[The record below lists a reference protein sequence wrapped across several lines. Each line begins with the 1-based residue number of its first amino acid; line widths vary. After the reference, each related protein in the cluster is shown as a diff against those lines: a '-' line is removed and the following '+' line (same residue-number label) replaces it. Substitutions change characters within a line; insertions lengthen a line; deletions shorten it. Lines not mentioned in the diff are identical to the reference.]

1 MSSLQQALERHA
13 AERPAEVALDA
24 DGVLWTWA
32 ELAARVTIQAETRE
46 PGVGARVQAPMS
58 PPEVGVVNL
67 LAGERMALCI
77 VPVVEGLPQVEVR
90 RREEE
95 ASCFRGPTPGVLIY
109 TSGTTGNA
117 RGVRLTYEALRTS
130 ARMVISAAGLEAG
143 DAWYSSLP
151 MSHVGGIGVV
161 FRCVLAGARM
171 VLRRRFDPLDSAAW
185 MTRGATHM
193 SMVARMLER
202 VLDVPWDELQASCGA
217 RPALGRNR
225 LKLIMVGGGP
235 TSPALLRRAGAAR
248 LPVSMT
254 YGMTEA
260 GSTLT
265 LERGGTDGLPLS
277 AGFPLDEVQLRIGE
291 GDIIEVKSPAMMEG
305 YDPNGEDAVSPFTAD
320 GWLRTRDLGQLLEDG
335 RLVVFDR
342 RSDLIV
348 TGGENVAPTRVEGV
362 IASHHAVDEVAVIG
376 MPDDSWG
383 QRVVAVVRMKG
394 GAELPPLEW
403 FRARMAPHELPKDWL
418 VSVEPLPR
426 DGAGKLRRREVKD
439 ALLAEG

>member
-13 AERPAEVALDA
+13 AERPDEVALDA

-32 ELAARVTIQAETRE
+32 ELAARVTAQAATRNHE
-46 PGVGARVQAPMS
+46 DGARVQAPMS

-67 LAGERMALCI
+67 LAGERMASCM
-77 VPVVEGLPQVEVR
+77 VPVVEGLPAGEAR

-95 ASCFRGPTPGVLIY
+95 ASRFRGPFPGLVIY

-130 ARMVISAAGLEAG
+130 ARMVIPAVGLRVG

-171 VLRRRFDPLDSAAW
+171 VLRQRFDPLDCAVW
-185 MTRGATHM
+185 MACGATHL

-202 VLDVPWDELQASCGA
+202 VLDVPREELRASRGSRQALVGD
-217 RPALGRNR
+217 R
-225 LKLIMVGGGP
+225 LKLVMVGGGP
-235 TSPALLRRAGAAR
+235 TSPALLRRAVAAR
-248 LPVSMT
+248 LPLGMT
-254 YGMTEA
+254 YGMTEV

-265 LERGGTDGLPLS
+265 LERVEGDGLLLS
-277 AGFPLDEVQLRIGE
+277 AGFPLDGVQFRIGD

-305 YDPNGEDAVSPFTAD
+305 YDPNGEDDVSPFTAD
-320 GWLRTRDLGQLLEDG
+320 GWLRTRDVGQLLDDG

-342 RSDLIV
+342 RSDLII
-348 TGGENVAPTRVEGV
+348 TGGENVAPARVEGV

-376 MPDDSWG
+376 VPDDSWG

-394 GAELPPLEW
+394 GADLPPLEW
-403 FRARMAPHELPKDWL
+403 FRARMAPYELPKDWV
-418 VSVEPLPR
+418 VSAAPLPR

-439 ALLAEG
+439 ALLGKG

>member
-13 AERPAEVALDA
+13 AERPDHVALDA
-24 DGVLWTWA
+24 DGVCWTWA
-32 ELAARVTIQAETRE
+32 ELAARVAVQADTWEQ
-46 PGVGARVQAPMS
+46 GDGARVQALMS
-58 PPEVGVVNL
+58 PPETGVVNL
-67 LAGERMALCI
+67 LAGERTALCI
-77 VPVVEGLPQVEVR
+77 VPVVEGLPEGEAR

-95 ASCFRGPTPGVLIY
+95 ASRSRGPSPGVLIY

-117 RGVRLTYEALRTS
+117 RGVRLTYEALQTS
-130 ARMVISAAGLEAG
+130 ARMVISAVDLKAG

-161 FRCVLAGARM
+161 VRCVLAGARM

-202 VLDVPWDELQASCGA
+202 VLNVSREELRASRGA
-217 RPALGRNR
+217 HPALVHGR

-235 TSPALLRRAGAAR
+235 TSPALLRRAEAAR
-248 LPVSMT
+248 LPVRLT
-254 YGMTEA
+254 YGMTET

-265 LERGGTDGLPLS
+265 LEQGGGEGRSVS
-277 AGFPLDEVQLRIGE
+277 AGFPLDGLQLRIGE

-305 YDPNGEDAVSPFTAD
+305 YDPTGGEDVSPFTAD
-320 GWLRTRDLGQLLEDG
+320 GWLRTQDVGQLLEDG

-348 TGGENVAPTRVEGV
+348 TGGENVAPARVEGV
-362 IASHHAVDEVAVIG
+362 IASHHSVDEVAVIG
-376 MPDDSWG
+376 LPDDSWG
-383 QRVVAVVRMKG
+383 QRVVAVVRTKG
-394 GAELPPLEW
+394 GAELPPLDW
-403 FRARMAPHELPKDWL
+403 FRARMAPHELPKDWV

-426 DGAGKLRRREVKD
+426 DGAGKLRRREVRD